1 MPDPASPLLDAARA
15 WHDAGFCVIPSHE
28 DGGKRPFGQW
38 KKYQLQRPDWPTLE
52 GWLQSGRYT
61 GIGLI
66 MGQASGNA
74 EMLEIE
80 GPAGD
85 LAGRLDDVVNEARK
99 YTEIDADQLL
109 SRVLMGFTEIS
120 AGGGLH
126 TIIRITDGPALPN
139 TKLAHDGNKVIAE
152 TRGEG
157 GFVIVWPTAGRT
169 GHEPGAAYV
178 LERGG
183 PDSVAEVTSEDRD
196 LLHEVFTHALD
207 KTGPPVVEAK
217 PAPAPSPAPA
227 SSGLSPLDDYAQ
239 RVTWDEILQTA
250 GWTYSHTDGKREHW
264 TRPGKNKADGASGN
278 ILDGC
283 LYVHSTS
290 VTDFPINK
298 GLSKGQAYAWLH
310 HGGDLSNATKALRAA
325 GYGDALPDNSITLAE
340 FIVASPTTDNEPGR
354 ERTSWWP
361 RDLDGVISG
370 HETEPDPTHL
380 TRGDGPSMFY
390 SGRVNGLIGESE
402 SGKTWVALHATS
414 QELAKGQ
421 PVLYLDFE
429 DSAPGII
436 NRLRKLG
443 TTDQHLTNLT
453 YIAPD
458 EGLSVPAK
466 SDLGEA
472 LALASASL
480 VIIDGFNAAMTL
492 MGLDIN
498 SNNDATQFAQVLL
511 KPIAATGACV
521 VYVDHVPKSRE
532 ARGKGGIGAQAKRAM
547 TTGCALTVTVTEPFG
562 EGQAGRLHLTVD
574 KDRPGKVRA
583 RSYAAKHAGDVVIT
597 PHGKGIRIAIQPS
610 DATIERSTEDR
621 RLQENI
627 MAIVKANPNISRN
640 KVEQES
646 TGKGTAIRATLDHLT
661 YLGKLQETKAGG
673 SRRYIVLEDLD
684 ALPVFDGGVDD

>member
-1 MPDPASPLLDAARA
+1 MPDPASPLLDPARA
-15 WHDAGFCVIPSHE
+15 WYDAGFCVIPSHE

-38 KKYQLQRPDWPTLE
+38 KKYQTERPDWATLQA
-52 GWLQSGRYT
+52 WLQSGRYT

-85 LAGRLDDVVNEARK
+85 LAGRLDDVVNQARK

-126 TIIRITDGPALPN
+126 TIIRISDGPALPN
-139 TKLAHDGNKVIAE
+139 TKLAHDGSKVIAE

-217 PAPAPSPAPA
+217 PEPSPSPA

-325 GYGDALPDNSITLAE
+325 GYGDTIDTLRELRPWQYDPELVDLEPEDAQAAYVQKHLPAIDWQQLWDDDTQEEWIVEPLLPARRLVALYSAPKVGKSLLSLELAAGIASGRSLLGTQATRPR
-340 FIVASPTTDNEPGR
+340 IVLYVDFENDPVGDTR
-354 ERTSWWP
+354 ERLQAMNYTPADLGMLKLLSFPSLSALDSPKGGEELLAAVRYYQAEVVVIDTVSRAVKGDENENNTWLDFYRMTGLKLKAEGVALIRLDHTGKDQTKGQRGGSAKAGDVDAIWHMTKIDEDTVQLRLDASRFSMPPEMKLLLLHRKEDPFRHEVDPNGP
-361 RDLDGVISG
+361 RAAFDIKVKQLVDEMDRLKLPKTWGR
-370 HETEPDPTHL
+370 DKL
-380 TRGDGPSMFY
+380 TQALRDADSQVPRGDGPM
-390 SGRVNGLIGESE
+390 
-402 SGKTWVALHATS
+402 
-414 QELAKGQ
+414 
-421 PVLYLDFE
+421 
-429 DSAPGII
+429 
-436 NRLRKLG
+436 
-443 TTDQHLTNLT
+443 
-453 YIAPD
+453 
-458 EGLSVPAK
+458 
-466 SDLGEA
+466 
-472 LALASASL
+472 
-480 VIIDGFNAAMTL
+480 
-492 MGLDIN
+492 
-498 SNNDATQFAQVLL
+498 
-511 KPIAATGACV
+511 
-521 VYVDHVPKSRE
+521 RE
-532 ARGKGGIGAQAKRAM
+532 AIKRRKS
-547 TTGCALTVTVTEPFG
+547 ALTPLVQVIPTE
-562 EGQAGRLHLTVD
+562 QD
-574 KDRPGKVRA
+574 
-583 RSYAAKHAGDVVIT
+583 
-597 PHGKGIRIAIQPS
+597 
-610 DATIERSTEDR
+610 
-621 RLQENI
+621 
-627 MAIVKANPNISRN
+627 
-640 KVEQES
+640 
-646 TGKGTAIRATLDHLT
+646 TA
-661 YLGKLQETKAGG
+661 
-673 SRRYIVLEDLD
+673 
-684 ALPVFDGGVDD
+684 

>member
-1 MPDPASPLLDAARA
+1 MTMPDPASPLLDAARF
-15 WHDAGFCVIPSHE
+15 WFNAGFCVIPSHE

-38 KKYQLQRPDWPTLE
+38 KKYQLERPDWSTLE

-80 GPAGD
+80 GPAAD
-85 LAGRLDDVVNEARK
+85 LAGRLDDVVNQARK
-99 YTEIDADQLL
+99 YDEIGADDLL
-109 SRVLMGFTEIS
+109 GRVLHGFTEIS

-139 TKLAHDGNKVIAE
+139 TKLAHDGAKVIAE

-157 GFVIVWPTAGRT
+157 GFVIVWPTAART
-169 GHEPGAAYV
+169 GHEPGAAYI

-183 PDSVAEVTSEDRD
+183 PDTVAEVTSEDRD
-196 LLHEVFTHALD
+196 LLHSIFMAALD
-207 KTGPPVVEAK
+207 KTGPPPPAPEPK
-217 PAPAPSPAPA
+217 PAPAT

-239 RVTWDEILQTA
+239 RVTWDEILQSA
-250 GWTYSHTDGKREHW
+250 GWTYSHTDGTREHW

-310 HGGDLSNATKALRAA
+310 HGGDLSNATRALRAA
-325 GYGDALPDNSITLAE
+325 GYGDPLPDNTINLAE
-340 FIVASPTTDNEPGR
+340 FIIAGTQPETEPDR
-354 ERTSWWP
+354 ERTSWYP
-361 RDLDGVISG
+361 RDLSGVIQG

-402 SGKTWVALHATS
+402 SGKTWVVLHATS
-414 QELAKGQ
+414 QELTKGQ

-436 NRLRKLG
+436 GRLRKLG
-443 TTDQHLTNLT
+443 CTDQDLSHLT

-458 EGLSVPAK
+458 ESLSLPAK
-466 SDLGEA
+466 TDLGEA
-472 LALASASL
+472 LAQAGAQL
-480 VIIDGFNAAMTL
+480 IIVDGFNAAMTL

-597 PHGKGIRIAIQPS
+597 PQGQQIHINIQPS
-610 DATIERSTEDR
+610 DVTAERSTEDR
-621 RLQENI
+621 KLQENI
-627 MAIVKANPNISRN
+627 MSLVKASPNISRN
-640 KVEQES
+640 KVEQEA
-646 TGKGTAIRATLDHLT
+646 TGKASAIRATLDHLT
-661 YLGKLQETKAGG
+661 YLGKLQETKSGG
-673 SRRYIVLEDLD
+673 SRRYTFIEDLD
-684 ALPVFDGGVDD
+684 ALPSFDTGTDD